1 MTDAIKQK
9 IEQINKG
16 EIPNGYKKDRWLIC
30 PNNWTIERLNFYLSE
45 NKDKNV
51 DGMYTKD
58 DVLSVSGEYGVVNQ
72 IELMGRSYAGES
84 ILPYHIVETGDIV
97 YTKSPLKQN
106 PYGIIKLNEGKPG
119 VVSTLYAVYHCENP
133 IVAKYLNYFF
143 QVDKYLNNYLLPLV
157 KKGAKNDMKVNN
169 EDVLKGKISFPPLEE
184 QQKIAEILMQCDKV
198 IELYEQEIEE
208 FKKLKKAYLRKM
220 FPQKGKNVPE
230 LRFDGFTD
238 PWEQRKL
245 GEVFESLQNNTL
257 SRSELSTEQGR
268 AKNIHYGDILVKF
281 GEVLDVDEEQ
291 LTMIADDTVAVKYK
305 TSFLQNG
312 DVIVADT
319 AEDKTVGKCTEIS
332 GLQDEIVIS
341 GLHTIPYRPL
351 FKFAS
356 GYLGYYMNSAAYHN
370 QLLPL
375 MQGIKVTSISKS
387 AMQNTNIVYPKSE
400 EEQAAI
406 GSYFKHLDNLI
417 TLHQRKLEE
426 QQKQKKSL
434 MQLLL
439 TGIVRVKI

>member
-1 MTDAIKQK
+1 MTDAIKQR

-143 QVDKYLNNYLLPLV
+143 QVDNYLNNYLLPLV

-184 QQKIAEILMQCDKV
+184 QQKIAEILMQCDKI

-208 FKKLKKAYLRKM
+208 FKKLKKVYLRKM

-245 GEVFESLQNNTL
+245 GDIVGIYDGIHQTPNYQDGGIMFLSVENIATLQ
-257 SRSELSTEQGR
+257 SSKFISEEDFKRDYKVYPQE
-268 AKNIHYGDILVKF
+268 NDILMTRI
-281 GEVLDVDEEQ
+281 GDVGTTNVVSDNG
-291 LTMIADDTVAVKYK
+291 LKAYYVSLALLKYK
-305 TSFLQNG
+305 NTNPFFLSNAIQSDFVQNG
-312 DVIVADT
+312 LANRTLKT
-319 AEDKTVGKCTEIS
+319 AIPMKINK
-332 GLQDEIVIS
+332 DEIGKVDVM
-341 GLHTIPYRPL
+341 LPV
-351 FKFAS
+351 
-356 GYLGYYMNSAAYHN
+356 SAD
-370 QLLPL
+370 
-375 MQGIKVTSISKS
+375 
-387 AMQNTNIVYPKSE
+387 
-400 EEQAAI
+400 EQQQI
-406 GSYFKHLDNLI
+406 GTYFRNLDYLI